1 MAGRSLSEV
10 SVDRFFMVYISIK
23 VTISM
28 GDVGMAP
35 REAHRDPH
43 ALDRLRNARAS
54 LTRLAP
60 FKAWFEGVLASLGC
74 TAWLETGSADG

>member
-1 MAGRSLSEV
+1 
-10 SVDRFFMVYISIK
+10 
-23 VTISM
+23 
-28 GDVGMAP
+28 MAP